1 LVKSE
6 KRNAEEKEEKTL
18 SNALLKLEDL
28 QVTFTTYSGEVT
40 AVDNVSLQLNKGE
53 VLGIVGESGSG
64 KSVTSESILQLLDED
79 LTSYDG
85 KIFFEGKN
93 LLDMSS
99 KQIQKLRGNEISMIF
114 QDPMSSLNPVMPI
127 GKQIAEVIRLHQKV
141 SKKEAQ
147 KKVVELL
154 RLTGIP
160 SPEQRAKEY
169 PHEISGGMRQ
179 RIMIAMALA
188 CEPKLLIADEP
199 TTALDVTI
207 QAQILDLMMD
217 LKDKLNMGVL
227 FITHDLGVVANI
239 CTKVAVMYLGQ
250 VMEET
255 DVKTLFSKPL
265 HPYTMGLIKSVPH
278 LDGDRTKE
286 LSSIPGTVP
295 PLSHVP
301 DGCRFAPRCPFAM
314 EKCHK
319 EVPVLEHADDTHRVR
334 CWHYE
339 KIQEGEVAY
348 V

>member
-1 LVKSE
+1 MATQES
-6 KRNAEEKEEKTL
+6 
-18 SNALLKLEDL
+18 LLTIEDL
-28 QVTFTTYSGEVT
+28 KVIFSTYSGDVT

-79 LTSYDG
+79 LTTYEG
-85 KIFFEGKN
+85 NIWFEGKN
-93 LLDMSS
+93 LLDMSPR
-99 KQIQKLRGNEISMIF
+99 QIQRLRGNDISMIF
-114 QDPMSSLNPVMPI
+114 QDPMSSLNPVMSI
-127 GKQIAEVIRLHQKV
+127 GKQIAEVIRLHQRV

-147 KKVVELL
+147 RKVVELL

-207 QAQILDLMMD
+207 QAQILNLMME
-217 LKDKLNMGVL
+217 LKNRLNMGVL
-227 FITHDLGVVANI
+227 FITHDLGVVRTV

-255 DVKTLFSKPL
+255 DVDTLFSKPL

-278 LDGDRTKE
+278 LDGDKRKD
-286 LSSIPGTVP
+286 LPSIPGTVP
-295 PLSHVP
+295 PLSNIL
-301 DGCRFAPRCPFAM
+301 DGCRFAPRCPFAT

-319 EVPVLEHADDTHRVR
+319 EAPSLEYASDSHRVR

-339 KIQEGEVAY
+339 TIQKGEMEHVY
-348 V
+348 